1 MIVTMKRD
9 TMATAA
15 AAGAGMATARMIVSS
30 PSRAP
35 RPAGSTMVSMPSET
49 ESA

>member
-15 AAGAGMATARMIVSS
+15 AAGAGMATERMIVSR

-35 RPAGSTMVSMPSET
+35 RDRRAG
-49 ESA
+49 